1 MDKRRKYYLGKRK
14 QNVPQQGQVEDI
26 VRANEPHKH
35 RTGDSQLEI
44 SCVEKDL
51 E

>member
-1 MDKRRKYYLGKRK
+1 MSGKK
-14 QNVPQQGQVEDI
+14 NQNAAQQGQVKDI
-26 VRANEPHKH
+26 VRANEPHKY
-35 RTGDSQLEI
+35 RTEDSQLKI